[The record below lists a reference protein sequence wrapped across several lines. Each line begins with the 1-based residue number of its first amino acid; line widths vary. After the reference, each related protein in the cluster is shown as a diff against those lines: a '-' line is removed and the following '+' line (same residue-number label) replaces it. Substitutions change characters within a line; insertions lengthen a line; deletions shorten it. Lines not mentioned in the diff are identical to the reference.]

1 VIVTQFAS
9 ILGAALILAA
19 YGAHQAG
26 RLGRDRLLY
35 HLLNAAGGL
44 ILCLVAIDARQ
55 IGFIILEAV
64 WTAISM
70 VAMGKFLRGP
80 SGA

>member
-1 VIVTQFAS
+1 MVAQSAS
-9 ILGAALILAA
+9 ILGAALILVA
-19 YGAHQAG
+19 YAAHQAG

-35 HLLNAAGGL
+35 NILNAAGGL
-44 ILCLVAIDARQ
+44 LLCLVAIDARQ

-64 WTAISM
+64 WTVISLLGL
-70 VAMGKFLRGP
+70 GKSLRGT